1 MTIAAKQERGES
13 AGSPLP
19 EMCAILLDG
28 LQALADAGEADRA
41 CRLAGRACAALR
53 DADDD
58 RLWRRFNA
66 LLHRI
71 APRTGPVGMTGTA
84 GSSTRALS

>member
-1 MTIAAKQERGES
+1 MTIAHASEPGGAAS
-13 AGSPLP
+13 ATAGLSTT
-19 EMCAILLDG
+19 LLAA

-53 DADDD
+53 GDEDD

-66 LLHRI
+66 LLHRL
-71 APRTGPVGMTGTA
+71 APRTGPVGTPGAADHSM
-84 GSSTRALS
+84 RAMR